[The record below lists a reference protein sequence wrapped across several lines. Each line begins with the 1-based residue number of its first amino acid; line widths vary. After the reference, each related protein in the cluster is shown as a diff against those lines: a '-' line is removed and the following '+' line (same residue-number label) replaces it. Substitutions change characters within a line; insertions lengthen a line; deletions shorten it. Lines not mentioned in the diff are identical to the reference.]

1 MCAGLKDEQEPGS
14 GRAVSRTA
22 ERGQTQETTG
32 ASEEW
37 PEGRAQVGLVR
48 GEVGGAP
55 QHGLWVCQHMLLIF
69 KNRKTGIFI
78 GIYSFCNLN
87 YFPPQLEK
95 PRMSPVR

>member
-22 ERGQTQETTG
+22 ERGQTQEATW

-37 PEGRAQVGLVR
+37 PEGRAQVGPVR

-55 QHGLWVCQHMLLIF
+55 QHGLWVCH
-69 KNRKTGIFI
+69 TC
-78 GIYSFCNLN
+78 YSFLRT
-87 YFPPQLEK
+87 EK
-95 PRMSPVR
+95 LALLLAFTVFAI